1 MPEATRRHGVD
12 VFQSWLIG
20 APQGAE
26 PLHITPVG
34 WNAKRFHQ
42 QFPLTRRVVD
52 RGEFGAAARTGRR
65 SSPSPTRDDVETVS

>member
-34 WNAKRFHQ
+34 WNAKRFH
-42 QFPLTRRVVD
+42 
-52 RGEFGAAARTGRR
+52 
-65 SSPSPTRDDVETVS
+65 PSFATILKVISAMGIQ